1 MHSGD
6 ARTVAERVHAHHRE
20 PDGTPLLRHIERV
33 VSATPPEGRP
43 IAWLHEAL
51 EWGAITEQELLM
63 LGLTDDG
70 LRALRLV
77 THPFPWRTDHAY
89 LAHVDLIAR
98 ASGSAGHLARMV
110 KIADL
115 NDRRRHPGVRLD
127 GRTPPY
133 DRALERLRSAELVL
147 DGAAA

>member
-1 MHSGD
+1 MRNGD
-6 ARTVAERVHAHHRE
+6 ARTVAELVHAHHRE

-33 VSATPPEGRP
+33 VRATPPEARP

-63 LGLTDDG
+63 RGLTDDG

-77 THPFPWRTDHAY
+77 THPFPWRTARAY
-89 LAHVDLIAR
+89 LAHVELIAR
-98 ASGSAGHLARMV
+98 ASGGAGRLARMV

-115 NDRRRHPGVRLD
+115 QDRRRHPDVRLD
-127 GRTPPY
+127 GWTPPY
-133 DRALERLRSAELVL
+133 DRALERLRSAELMV